1 MNDLLCRNKRL
12 DFKRISDALSCALQ
26 VRQFFRVDHLC
37 QEVTDSCCLT
47 GTCIYG
53 FARGIRGQLIQICG
67 IRTAADDVDAVV
79 GPACDLLQAAY
90 GLSVRLRQA
99 AVHHR
104 GKLSHGLRYRL
115 SRLLT
120 VLFIASTI
128 LSGDRKLG
136 SFTSTLEGK
145 FLLSSAISHSCAK
158 E

>member
-79 GPACDLLQAAY
+79 GPACDLLQTATDAN
-90 GLSVRLRQA
+90 SP
-99 AVHHR
+99 
-104 GKLSHGLRYRL
+104 
-115 SRLLT
+115 T
-120 VLFIASTI
+120 D
-128 LSGDRKLG
+128 SGTG
-136 SFTSTLEGK
+136 CPVF
-145 FLLSSAISHSCAK
+145 
-158 E
+158 

>member
-67 IRTAADDVDAVV
+67 IRTAADDVDAIV
-79 GPACDLLQAAY
+79 GPACDLLQTAY
-90 GLSVRLRQA
+90 GLSVGLRQTA
-99 AVHHR
+99 IYHR
-104 GKLSHGLRYRL
+104 CQLSHRLRYRL

-120 VLFIASTI
+120 VLFY
-128 LSGDRKLG
+128 
-136 SFTSTLEGK
+136 SFHH
-145 FLLSSAISHSCAK
+145 IVRR
-158 E
+158 

>member
-26 VRQFFRVDHLC
+26 VRQFFRMDHLC
-37 QEVTDSCCLT
+37 QEITDGGCLT

-53 FARGIRGQLIQICG
+53 LARSIRCQLIQICG
-67 IRTAADDVDAVV
+67 IGTAADDVDAVV
-79 GPACDLLQAAY
+79 DSACDLLQTAY
-90 GLSVRLRQA
+90 GLSVGLRQA
-99 AVHHR
+99 AVYHR
-104 GKLSHGLRYRL
+104 CQLSHRLRYRL

>member
-37 QEVTDSCCLT
+37 QEVTDGGCLT

-79 GPACDLLQAAY
+79 GPACDLLQTAY
-90 GLSVRLRQA
+90 GLSVGLRQMQTLPQTPVP
-99 AVHHR
+99 AVP
-104 GKLSHGLRYRL
+104 S
-115 SRLLT
+115 SD
-120 VLFIASTI
+120 ST
-128 LSGDRKLG
+128 
-136 SFTSTLEGK
+136 
-145 FLLSSAISHSCAK
+145 FL
-158 E
+158 